1 MNTFIFQSMPER
13 FDLREKLIVNEKDTW
28 YATRY
33 RNKMQP
39 GDLVFFWMG
48 GDKRFRGIYGWG
60 NITSKPYIKNNWD
73 TYGVDVEYQVKF
85 EKPITSSKIISEPSL
100 SELLIFRAPQAT
112 NFIVNDFELKKLLKL
127 INKAGEESPKIQYY
141 G

>member
-13 FDLREKLIVNEKDTW
+13 FDLRDKLIPGNKDTW

-33 RNKMQP
+33 RNKMNP

-48 GDKRFRGIYGWG
+48 GGKRFQGIYGWG
-60 NITSKPYIKNNWD
+60 TIKSKPYIKENWE
-73 TYGVDVEYQVKF
+73 TYGIDVEYRVKF
-85 EKPITSSKIISEPSL
+85 KKPISSSNIKTDSSL
-100 SELLIFRAPQAT
+100 TEMLIFRAPQAT
-112 NFIVNDFELKKLLKL
+112 NFYVQKDELKKLLKL
-127 INKAGEESPKIQYY
+127 IKSLGEETPKIETH

>member
-1 MNTFIFQSMPER
+1 MNTYIFQSMPDR
-13 FDLREKLIVNEKDTW
+13 YDLREKLEPGQKDTW

-33 RNKMQP
+33 RNKMKP

-48 GDKRFRGIYGWG
+48 GDKRFRGLYGWG
-60 NITSKPYIKNNWD
+60 KLISEPYIKKNWK
-73 TYGVDVEYQVKF
+73 TYGVDVKYEEKF
-85 EKPITSSKIISEPSL
+85 GKPITGSVIQTNKEL

-112 NFIVNDFELKKLLKL
+112 NFYVDTYDLKKLLKL
-127 INKAGEESPKIQYY
+127 IKSLGEQIPKIENH